1 MIKNKN
7 NNIIM
12 TDEENKKKTNS
23 QKRIISINKNSNT
36 FLIGFTA
43 VIFIIAIISL
53 IQDKDKYNNIDI
65 KYTSFIY
72 VLLMF
77 GNTLNDARN
86 NPKNPFDSL
95 DWIRNIFYEDGNVNI
110 DKKKKN
116 WNTILGYVEIGILA
130 SISLSGALMG
140 YTFNAFFTWTFIIV
154 YLVTNLLLMK
164 LNKMKNSWFGL
175 GRVLTILWVV
185 GFFTLITTF
194 VALVADKDYLAYD
207 YGLGLIMIFVCTT
220 VVLGGYLVAMWKLYL
235 VDPVEE

>member
-23 QKRIISINKNSNT
+23 QKRIISINKNSNI

-53 IQDKDKYNNIDI
+53 IQDKDKDNNIDI

-72 VLLMF
+72 VFGMF
-77 GNTLNDARN
+77 FKTLKKTWDTRKNDGVD
-86 NPKNPFDSL
+86 NPFDSL
-95 DWIRNIFYEDGNVNI
+95 DWIHEIFYEDDNVNI

-130 SISLSGALMG
+130 SISLSGLLTKN
-140 YTFNAFFTWTFIIV
+140 TFIAFFTWTFIIV

-164 LNKMKNSWFGL
+164 LNKMKNSWFSL
-175 GRVLTILWVV
+175 KNVLTILWVV
-185 GFFTLITTF
+185 GVVTLITTF
-194 VALVADKDYLAYD
+194 IALVKDKDYLAYD
-207 YGLGLIMIFVCTT
+207 DGVSLIIISSVTT
-220 VVLGGYLVAMWKLYL
+220 VAIVVYIYVMLKFYLV
-235 VDPVEE
+235 

>member
-53 IQDKDKYNNIDI
+53 IQDKDKNNNIDI

-72 VLLMF
+72 VLGMF
-77 GNTLNDARN
+77 LKTLKDAWKN
-86 NPKNPFDSL
+86 IDNPFDDL
-95 DWIRNIFYEDGNVNI
+95 YWIRNIFYEDGNVNI

-116 WNTILGYVEIGILA
+116 INTMLGYLEIGILA
-130 SISLSGALMG
+130 IISLSGVLTG
-140 YTFNAFFTWTFIIV
+140 NTFIAFFTWTFIIV

-175 GRVLTILWVV
+175 ENVLKILWVV

-194 VALVADKDYLAYD
+194 VALVNDENYLAYD
-207 YGLGLIMIFVCTT
+207 YGGGLIAILSVTT
-220 VVLGGYLVAMWKLYL
+220 VAIVVYISVMLKFYLV
-235 VDPVEE
+235 